1 MSHACPMVCTN
12 HSLQTLFLQWNISD
26 SINFETEGRRFP
38 NLLRSRTFVVSR
50 AMHDD
55 PKNDCEGDY
64 KRFPIKFDCRLCF
77 VLKDSSVF
85 EYVHVQ

>member
-1 MSHACPMVCTN
+1 MVCTN